1 MKIKKK
7 ACPFCGKQIN
17 ELDLA
22 DKVRQKWILYNAHYQ
37 SILELQKRY
46 LEYTKKYKTYS
57 EVKELE
63 KWIELFEKRW
73 KDVNI

>member
-1 MKIKKK
+1 MKTQKK
-7 ACPFCGKQIN
+7 ACLFCGKQIS
-17 ELDLA
+17 EPDLA
-22 DKVRQKWILYNAHYQ
+22 DRVRQKWILYNTHYQ
-37 SILELQKRY
+37 IILELQKGY

-63 KWIELFEKRW
+63 KRIELFEKRW